1 MLHVVV
7 LKHHCPVPKEI
18 GQLCSAALWGGQGIR
33 PPHLAAGACT
43 AVERGKRCLL
53 PSEPQP
59 WAWGPCTHLYSPILH
74 RDRAWNPTHLGSAPI
89 MYGVCSP
96 TATLVAGLQPG
107 GVTGCLLP
115 CTGMSCGGSPV
126 PALLAD
132 ELTCS
137 ARLTVQPSV
146 QPLFTRKLEDV
157 DVVEGRTARF
167 VCMISGTPPP
177 TVTWTHFGNPQAQR
191 ACQGPYRETPPHLLG
206 GCTQRLHL
214 AGTGGDATTDA
225 GVCLCAGLPVQE
237 GENVRIQQDGGLHS
251 LVIVH
256 VGSEDEGQYKATA
269 RNTHGHVEC
278 SAELYVEEPR
288 PSAASQ
294 M

>member
-1 MLHVVV
+1 M
-7 LKHHCPVPKEI
+7 C
-18 GQLCSAALWGGQGIR
+18 
-33 PPHLAAGACT
+33 GAR
-43 AVERGKRCLL
+43 AV
-53 PSEPQP
+53 
-59 WAWGPCTHLYSPILH
+59 
-74 RDRAWNPTHLGSAPI
+74 
-89 MYGVCSP
+89 
-96 TATLVAGLQPG
+96 GL
-107 GVTGCLLP
+107 TG
-115 CTGMSCGGSPV
+115 

-177 TVTWTHFGNPQAQR
+177 TVTWTHFG
-191 ACQGPYRETPPHLLG
+191 
-206 GCTQRLHL
+206 
-214 AGTGGDATTDA
+214 
-225 GVCLCAGLPVQE
+225 LPVQE

-269 RNTHGHVEC
+269 RNIHGHVEC

-294 M
+294 ISKLEKMPSIPEEPEQVETETECFTMPDFLKPLHNLDVVESKEAVLECQVAGMPYPSITWYHNGSRIDSTDDRKMMQYKDIHRLVFTAVSHAHAGVYKSVIANKVGKATCYAHLYVTVTGRAITLTWNKPKWLDTAIGKGAGYGQEAGRAWAVP